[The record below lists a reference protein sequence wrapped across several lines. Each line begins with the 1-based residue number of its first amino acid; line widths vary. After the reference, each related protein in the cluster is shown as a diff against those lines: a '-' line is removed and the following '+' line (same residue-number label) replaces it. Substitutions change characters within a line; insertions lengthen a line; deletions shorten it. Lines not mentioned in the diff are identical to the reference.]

1 MFDTVAMSR
10 LTVAA
15 PVDRMADV
23 LRTCTKLGCVHIE
36 SYTNFEDGV
45 HVGRATESDE
55 ANHVS
60 SLLAK
65 VRAAVSAFKPVNG
78 EGPVPLHRVKELLE
92 GTFAEELQKGLD
104 LLDTQRDA
112 EAELTSL
119 DEQIH
124 LLQRLAPLNMDLD
137 LLASSDRVEVYV
149 SETKKASKA
158 RGVFGALASKVQLAS
173 APGIVAVACLPSEG
187 AEVQMALGELGGKP
201 VQVPSM
207 NGSAS
212 EALKGLM
219 AKRKEVE
226 GTMFSASEDATRWA
240 RNNGRNILAIHEY
253 LSKEDEIYTAPTQLA
268 VTGQAFAL
276 DAWVPTSKGDDVRQA
291 LKSMASHIEI
301 EAFENDH
308 HHHHD
313 DDHDD
318 HHHEEP
324 TPPVA
329 LENDPVSRPFELRV
343 GLVGR
348 PTYGTF
354 DPTFFLMLT
363 FPMIYGLILGDFGYG
378 FVIFLLALWLGTKPF
393 AADPV
398 AKNGITILKWMG
410 VWCMIWG
417 FLFAEGFG
425 FVWDGSMYDAN
436 GVLRDGYTWG
446 PDIAF
451 LANFYDW
458 TYNNITFP
466 AFITD
471 TLNMDYTK
479 IPFHR
484 ADSSLE
490 EYVLLSV
497 YLGIAHLMFGFILG
511 FINVARAHGILAAFF
526 EKGSWIIILAAGTL
540 HIYGFL
546 TTDQGVFDLTPYALA
561 TLAGVGCLIIGL
573 AVFEKFGWAG
583 GFIMGPIETF
593 GLLANTLS
601 YLRVMGVGVAGVKI
615 AEVSITMGWELMI
628 SGGGIVSI
636 VLGLVLFI
644 FIQAFALA
652 LGLLSPS
659 IHAARLH
666 FVEWMG
672 KFYDGSGRVFTPIGG
687 RTLHTEGQS

>member
-15 PVDRMADV
+15 PVGRMADV
-23 LRTCTKLGCVHIE
+23 LRACTELGCVHIE

-45 HVGRATESDE
+45 KVGQASASDE
-55 ANHVS
+55 ANHIS

-65 VRAAVSAFKPVNG
+65 VRAAISAFNPVNVD
-78 EGPVPLHRVKELLE
+78 GPVPLRRVKELLE
-92 GTFAEELQKGLD
+92 DSFGHELQTGLD
-104 LLDTQRDA
+104 LLDTHRDA
-112 EAELTSL
+112 EAELEVL

-124 LLQRLAPLNMDLD
+124 LLRRLAPLNMDLE
-137 LLASSDRVEVYV
+137 LLSGSDRVEVYV
-149 SETKKASKA
+149 AETKKASKA
-158 RGVFGALASKVQLAS
+158 ASTFGALLSKVELAS
-173 APGIVAVACLPSEG
+173 APGIVAVACMPSEG
-187 AEVQMALGELGGKP
+187 AEVQMALGEMGGKP
-201 VQVPSM
+201 VQIPSM
-207 NGSAS
+207 NGTPD
-212 EALKGLM
+212 EALKLLL
-219 AKRKEVE
+219 AKRSEVE
-226 GTMFSASEDATRWA
+226 GTMFSASEDSQRWA

-253 LSKEDEIYTAPTQLA
+253 LTKEDEIHTAPTQLA
-268 VTGQAFAL
+268 VSGQAFAL
-276 DAWVPTSKGDDVRQA
+276 DAWVPTSKTNAVKSA
-291 LKSMASHIEI
+291 LKDMASHVEV
-301 EAFENDH
+301 EAFVNDH
-308 HHHHD
+308 HH
-313 DDHDD
+313 DDHGD
-318 HHHEEP
+318 HHHEP

-329 LENDPVSRPFELRV
+329 LENDVVSRPFELMV

-378 FVIFLLALWLGTKPF
+378 FIIFLLGSHGIDRTKR
-393 AADPV
+393 
-398 AKNGITILKWMG
+398 
-410 VWCMIWG
+410 
-417 FLFAEGFG
+417 
-425 FVWDGSMYDAN
+425 S
-436 GVLRDGYTWG
+436 R
-446 PDIAF
+446 
-451 LANFYDW
+451 
-458 TYNNITFP
+458 
-466 AFITD
+466 ITD
-471 TLNMDYTK
+471 TLNMSYMH

-484 ADSSLE
+484 ATSSLN

-497 YLGIAHLMFGFILG
+497 YLGVAHLMFGFILG
-511 FINVARAHGILAAFF
+511 FINVARAHGLLAAFF

-546 TTDQGVFDLTPYALA
+546 TTDQGVFDATPYAIAILV
-561 TLAGVGCLIIGL
+561 GVVCLIIGL
-573 AVFEKFGWAG
+573 AVFEKFGLAG
-583 GFIMGPIETF
+583 GLIMGPIETF

-615 AEVSITMGWELMI
+615 AEVSITMGWDLMW
-628 SGGGIVSI
+628 SGGGIISI

>member
-23 LRTCTKLGCVHIE
+23 LRTCTNLGCVHIE

-45 HVGRATESDE
+45 QVGRAAESDE

-78 EGPVPLHRVKELLE
+78 DGPVPLQRVKELLD
-92 GTFAEELQKGLD
+92 GTFSEELQKGLD

-112 EAELTSL
+112 EAELASL

-137 LLASSDRVEVYV
+137 LLAGSDRVEVYV

-201 VQVPSM
+201 VQVPAID
-207 NGSAS
+207 GSAS

-226 GTMFSASEDATRWA
+226 GTMYSASEDATRWA

-253 LSKEDEIYTAPTQLA
+253 LSKEDEIHTAPTQLA

-276 DAWVPTSKGDDVRQA
+276 DAWVPTSKTDADVRQA
-291 LKSMASHIEI
+291 LDSMASHIEI
-301 EAFENDH
+301 EAFVNDH

-329 LENDPVSRPFELRV
+329 LENDAVSRPFELMV

-425 FVWDGSMYDAN
+425 FVWDNTGQMGDASP
-436 GVLRDGYTWG
+436 LAAFYT
-446 PDIAF
+446 
-451 LANFYDW
+451 W
-458 TYNNITFP
+458 TYNNIHFP
-466 AFITD
+466 AFVTE
-471 TLNMDYTK
+471 TLNMSYTK

-484 ADSSLE
+484 ATSSLS

-497 YLGIAHLMFGFILG
+497 YLGVAHLMFGFILG
-511 FINVARAHGILAAFF
+511 FINVARAHGVVAAFF

-561 TLAGVGCLIIGL
+561 TLVGVGCLIIGL

-615 AEVSITMGWELMI
+615 AEVSITMGWDLMW
-628 SGGGIVSI
+628 SGSGIVSI
-636 VLGLVLFI
+636 VLGLVLFL

>member
-15 PVDRMADV
+15 PVGRMADV
-23 LRTCTKLGCVHIE
+23 LRTCTELGCVHIE
-36 SYTNFEDGV
+36 SYTNFEEGV
-45 HVGRATESDE
+45 KVGQASTSEE
-55 ANHVS
+55 ANAVS

-65 VRAAVSAFKPVNG
+65 VRAAISAFKPVNAD
-78 EGPVPLHRVKELLE
+78 GPVPLRRVKELLD
-92 GTFAEELQKGLD
+92 GSFADELQKGLD
-104 LLDTQRDA
+104 LLDTHRDS
-112 EAELTSL
+112 ESELEVL

-124 LLQRLAPLNMDLD
+124 LLRRLAPLNMALD
-137 LLASSDRVEVYV
+137 LLVGSDRVEVYV
-149 SETKKASKA
+149 AETKKASKA
-158 RGVFGALASKVQLAS
+158 RSVFGSLAQEVELAS
-173 APGIVAVACLPSEG
+173 APGIIAVACLPSEG
-187 AEVQMALGELGGKP
+187 AEVQMAIGELGGKP
-201 VQVPSM
+201 VQIPNM
-207 NGSAS
+207 NGTPD
-212 EALKGLM
+212 EALKQLL
-219 AKRKEVE
+219 AKRSEVE
-226 GTMFSASEDATRWA
+226 GTMFSASEEAQRWA

-253 LSKEDEIYTAPTQLA
+253 LTKEDEIHTAPTQLA
-268 VTGQAFAL
+268 VSGQAFAL
-276 DAWVPTSKGDDVRQA
+276 DAWVPTSKTGDVKAA
-291 LKSMASHIEI
+291 LKDMASHVEV
-301 EAFENDH
+301 EAFVNDH
-308 HHHHD
+308 HHH

-318 HHHEEP
+318 HHHEP

-329 LENDPVSRPFELRV
+329 LENDAVSRPFELMV

-378 FVIFLLALWLGTKPF
+378 FIIFLLGLWLGTMPF

-425 FVWDGSMYDAN
+425 FVWDDTGQMGDAS
-436 GVLRDGYTWG
+436 
-446 PDIAF
+446 P
-451 LANFYDW
+451 LAGIYAW
-458 TYNNITFP
+458 TYENITFP
-466 AFITD
+466 AFVTD
-471 TLNMDYTK
+471 TLNMSYTH

-484 ADSSLE
+484 ATSSLS

-497 YLGIAHLMFGFILG
+497 YLGVAHLMFGFILG
-511 FINVARAHGILAAFF
+511 FINVWRAHGALAAFF

-546 TTDQGVFDLTPYALA
+546 TTDQGVFDATPYALA

-615 AEVSITMGWELMI
+615 AEVSITMGWDLMW
-628 SGGGIVSI
+628 SGGGVVSI
-636 VLGLVLFI
+636 VLGLVLFV

>member
-15 PVDRMADV
+15 PVGRMVDV
-23 LRTCTKLGCVHIE
+23 LRTCTELGCVHVE
-36 SYTNFEDGV
+36 SYTNFEEGV
-45 HVGRATESDE
+45 KVGQASSSEE
-55 ANHVS
+55 ANAVS
-60 SLLAK
+60 SLLTK
-65 VRAAVSAFKPVNG
+65 VRAAISAFKPVNAD
-78 EGPVPLHRVKELLE
+78 GPVPLRRVKELME
-92 GTFAEELQKGLD
+92 GSFADELQKGLD
-104 LLDTQRDA
+104 LLDTHRDS
-112 EAELTSL
+112 ESELEIL

-124 LLQRLAPLNMDLD
+124 LLRRLAPLNMDLD
-137 LLASSDRVEVYV
+137 LLVGSDRVEVYV
-149 SETKKASKA
+149 AETKKASKA
-158 RGVFGALASKVQLAS
+158 RSVFGPLAQKVELAS
-173 APGIVAVACLPSEG
+173 APGIIAVACLPSES
-187 AEVQMALGELGGKP
+187 AEVQMAIGELGGKP
-201 VQVPSM
+201 VQIPNM
-207 NGSAS
+207 NGTPD
-212 EALKGLM
+212 EALKHLL
-219 AKRKEVE
+219 AKRSEVE
-226 GTMFSASEDATRWA
+226 GTMYSASEEAQRWA

-253 LSKEDEIYTAPTQLA
+253 LTKEDEIHTAPTQLA
-268 VTGQAFAL
+268 VSGQAFAL
-276 DAWVPTSKGDDVRQA
+276 DAWVPTSKTDAVKAA
-291 LKSMASHIEI
+291 LKDMASHVEV
-301 EAFENDH
+301 EAFVNDH
-308 HHHHD
+308 HH

-318 HHHEEP
+318 HHHEP

-329 LENDPVSRPFELRV
+329 LENDAVSRPFELMV

-378 FVIFLLALWLGTKPF
+378 FIIFLLGLWLGTKSF

-425 FVWDGSMYDAN
+425 FVWDDTGQMGDAS
-436 GVLRDGYTWG
+436 
-446 PDIAF
+446 P
-451 LANFYDW
+451 LAGIYAW
-458 TYNNITFP
+458 TYDNITFP
-466 AFITD
+466 AFVTD
-471 TLNMDYTK
+471 TLNMSYTH

-484 ADSSLE
+484 ATSSLS

-497 YLGIAHLMFGFILG
+497 YLGVAHLMFGFILG
-511 FINVARAHGILAAFF
+511 FINVARAHGLLAAFF

-546 TTDQGVFDLTPYALA
+546 TTDQGVFDATPYAIA

-615 AEVSITMGWELMI
+615 AEVSITMGWDLMW
-628 SGGGIVSI
+628 SGGGVVSI

>member
-15 PVDRMADV
+15 PVGRMADV
-23 LRTCTKLGCVHIE
+23 LRTCTELGCVHIE
-36 SYTNFEDGV
+36 SYTNFEEGV
-45 HVGRATESDE
+45 KVGQASTSEE
-55 ANHVS
+55 ANAVS

-65 VRAAVSAFKPVNG
+65 VRAAISAFKPVNAD
-78 EGPVPLHRVKELLE
+78 GPVPLRRVKELLD
-92 GTFAEELQKGLD
+92 GSFADELQKGLD
-104 LLDTQRDA
+104 LLDTHRDS
-112 EAELTSL
+112 ESELEVL

-124 LLQRLAPLNMDLD
+124 LLRRLAPLNMALD
-137 LLASSDRVEVYV
+137 LLVGSDRVEVYV
-149 SETKKASKA
+149 AETKKASKA
-158 RGVFGALASKVQLAS
+158 RSVFGSLAQKVELAS
-173 APGIVAVACLPSEG
+173 APGIIAVACLPSEG
-187 AEVQMALGELGGKP
+187 AEVQMAIGELGGKP
-201 VQVPSM
+201 VQIPNM
-207 NGSAS
+207 NGTPD
-212 EALKGLM
+212 EALKQLL
-219 AKRKEVE
+219 AKRSEVE
-226 GTMFSASEDATRWA
+226 GTMFSASEEAQRWA

-253 LSKEDEIYTAPTQLA
+253 LTKEDEIHTAPTQLA
-268 VTGQAFAL
+268 VSGQAFAL
-276 DAWVPTSKGDDVRQA
+276 DAWVPTSKTGDVKAA
-291 LKSMASHIEI
+291 LKDMASHVEV
-301 EAFENDH
+301 EAFVNDH
-308 HHHHD
+308 HHH

-318 HHHEEP
+318 HHHEP

-329 LENDPVSRPFELRV
+329 LENDAVSRPFELMV

-378 FVIFLLALWLGTKPF
+378 FIIFLLGLWLGTMPF

-425 FVWDGSMYDAN
+425 FVWDDTGQMGDAS
-436 GVLRDGYTWG
+436 
-446 PDIAF
+446 P
-451 LANFYDW
+451 LAGIYAW
-458 TYNNITFP
+458 TYENITFP
-466 AFITD
+466 AFVTD
-471 TLNMDYTK
+471 TLNMSYTH

-484 ADSSLE
+484 ATSSLS

-497 YLGIAHLMFGFILG
+497 YLGVAHLMFGFILG
-511 FINVARAHGILAAFF
+511 FINVWRAHGALAAFF

-540 HIYGFL
+540 HFYGFL
-546 TTDQGVFDLTPYALA
+546 TTDQGVFDATPYALA

-615 AEVSITMGWELMI
+615 AEVSITMGWDLMW
-628 SGGGIVSI
+628 SGGGVVSI

>member
-1 MFDTVAMSR
+1 
-10 LTVAA
+10 
-15 PVDRMADV
+15 
-23 LRTCTKLGCVHIE
+23 
-36 SYTNFEDGV
+36 
-45 HVGRATESDE
+45 
-55 ANHVS
+55 
-60 SLLAK
+60 
-65 VRAAVSAFKPVNG
+65 
-78 EGPVPLHRVKELLE
+78 
-92 GTFAEELQKGLD
+92 
-104 LLDTQRDA
+104 
-112 EAELTSL
+112 
-119 DEQIH
+119 
-124 LLQRLAPLNMDLD
+124 
-137 LLASSDRVEVYV
+137 
-149 SETKKASKA
+149 
-158 RGVFGALASKVQLAS
+158 
-173 APGIVAVACLPSEG
+173 
-187 AEVQMALGELGGKP
+187 
-201 VQVPSM
+201 
-207 NGSAS
+207 
-212 EALKGLM
+212 
-219 AKRKEVE
+219 
-226 GTMFSASEDATRWA
+226 
-240 RNNGRNILAIHEY
+240 
-253 LSKEDEIYTAPTQLA
+253 
-268 VTGQAFAL
+268 
-276 DAWVPTSKGDDVRQA
+276 
-291 LKSMASHIEI
+291 
-301 EAFENDH
+301 
-308 HHHHD
+308 
-313 DDHDD
+313 
-318 HHHEEP
+318 
-324 TPPVA
+324 
-329 LENDPVSRPFELRV
+329 
-343 GLVGR
+343 
-348 PTYGTF
+348 
-354 DPTFFLMLT
+354 
-363 FPMIYGLILGDFGYG
+363 
-378 FVIFLLALWLGTKPF
+378 
-393 AADPV
+393 
-398 AKNGITILKWMG
+398 
-410 VWCMIWG
+410 MIWG

-436 GVLRDGYTWG
+436 GVLKDGYTWG

-466 AFITD
+466 SFITD

-511 FINVARAHGILAAFF
+511 FINVARAHGLLAAFF

-628 SGGGIVSI
+628 SGGGIVSLI
-636 VLGLVLFI
+636 LGFVLFV

>member
-23 LRTCTKLGCVHIE
+23 LRTCTNLGCVHIE

-45 HVGRATESDE
+45 NVGQASDSDE

-65 VRAAVSAFKPVNG
+65 VRAAISAFNPVNAD
-78 EGPVPLHRVKELLE
+78 GPVPLRRVKELLE
-92 GTFAEELQKGLD
+92 GSFADELQKGLD
-104 LLDTQRDA
+104 LLDTHRDA
-112 EAELTSL
+112 EAELELL

-124 LLQRLAPLNMDLD
+124 ILRRLEPLNMDLE
-137 LLASSDRVEVYV
+137 LLTSSSRVEVYV
-149 SETKKASKA
+149 AETKKSSKA
-158 RGVFGALASKVQLAS
+158 AGVFGSLLQKVELAA
-173 APGIVAVACLPSEG
+173 APGIVAAACLPSES

-201 VQVPSM
+201 VQIPNM
-207 NGSAS
+207 GGTPA
-212 EALKGLM
+212 EALKSLL
-219 AKRKEVE
+219 AKRSKVE
-226 GTMFSASEDATRWA
+226 GTMFSASEDAERWA

-253 LSKEDEIYTAPTQLA
+253 LVKEDEIHTAPTQLA
-268 VTGQAFAL
+268 VSGQAFAL
-276 DAWVPTSKGDDVRQA
+276 DAWVPSSKEAEVRTA
-291 LKSMASHIEI
+291 LGSMASHIEI
-301 EAFENDH
+301 ASYVNDH
-308 HHHHD
+308 HGHHD

-318 HHHEEP
+318 HHDEP
-324 TPPVA
+324 APPVA
-329 LENDPVSRPFELRV
+329 LENGTVSRPFELMV

-378 FVIFLLALWLGTKPF
+378 FIIFLLGVWLGTKPF

-398 AKNGITILKWMG
+398 VKNGITILKWMG

-425 FVWDGSMYDAN
+425 FVWDNTGQMGDAS
-436 GVLRDGYTWG
+436 
-446 PDIAF
+446 P
-451 LANFYDW
+451 LAGIYAW
-458 TYNNITFP
+458 TYNNIHFP
-466 AFITD
+466 AFVTD
-471 TLNMDYTK
+471 TLNMGYTK

-484 ADSSLE
+484 ATSSLS

-497 YLGIAHLMFGFILG
+497 YLGVAHLMFGFILG
-511 FINVARAHGILAAFF
+511 FINVARAHGVVAAFF
-526 EKGSWIIILAAGTL
+526 EKGSWMIILAAGTL
-540 HIYGFL
+540 HVYGFL
-546 TTDQGVFDLTPYALA
+546 TTDQGVFDPTPYALA
-561 TLAGVGCLIIGL
+561 TLFGVGCLIIGL

-583 GFIMGPIETF
+583 GLIMGPIETF

-615 AEVSITMGWELMI
+615 AEVSISMGWDLMW
-628 SGGGIVSI
+628 SGSGVVAV
-636 VLGLVLFI
+636 VLGFVLFV

-672 KFYDGSGRVFTPIGG
+672 KFYDGSGRVFTPLGG

>member
-15 PVDRMADV
+15 PVGRMADV
-23 LRTCTKLGCVHIE
+23 LRTCTELGCVHIE
-36 SYTNFEDGV
+36 SYTNFEEGV
-45 HVGRATESDE
+45 KVGQASTSEE
-55 ANHVS
+55 ANAVS

-65 VRAAVSAFKPVNG
+65 VRAAISAFKPVNAD
-78 EGPVPLHRVKELLE
+78 GPVPLRRVKELLD
-92 GTFAEELQKGLD
+92 GSFADELQKGLD
-104 LLDTQRDA
+104 LLDTHRDS
-112 EAELTSL
+112 ESELEVL

-124 LLQRLAPLNMDLD
+124 LLRRLAPLNMALD
-137 LLASSDRVEVYV
+137 LLVGSDRVEVYV
-149 SETKKASKA
+149 AETKKASKA
-158 RGVFGALASKVQLAS
+158 RSVFGSLAQKVELAS
-173 APGIVAVACLPSEG
+173 APGIIAVACLPSEG
-187 AEVQMALGELGGKP
+187 AEVQMAIGELGGKP
-201 VQVPSM
+201 VQIPNM
-207 NGSAS
+207 NGTPD
-212 EALKGLM
+212 EALKQLL
-219 AKRKEVE
+219 AKRSEVE
-226 GTMFSASEDATRWA
+226 GTMFSASEEAQRWA

-253 LSKEDEIYTAPTQLA
+253 LTKEDEIHTAPTQLA
-268 VTGQAFAL
+268 VSGQAFAL
-276 DAWVPTSKGDDVRQA
+276 DAWVPTSKTGDVKAA
-291 LKSMASHIEI
+291 LKDMASHVEV
-301 EAFENDH
+301 EAFVNDH
-308 HHHHD
+308 HHH

-318 HHHEEP
+318 HHHEP

-329 LENDPVSRPFELRV
+329 LENDAVSRPFELMV

-363 FPMIYGLILGDFGYG
+363 FPMIYGLILGDFGYS
-378 FVIFLLALWLGTKPF
+378 FIIFLLGLWLGTMPF

-425 FVWDGSMYDAN
+425 FVWDDTGQMGDAS
-436 GVLRDGYTWG
+436 
-446 PDIAF
+446 P
-451 LANFYDW
+451 LAGIYAW
-458 TYNNITFP
+458 TYENITFP
-466 AFITD
+466 AFVTD
-471 TLNMDYTK
+471 TLNMSYTH

-484 ADSSLE
+484 ATSSLS

-497 YLGIAHLMFGFILG
+497 YLGVAHLMFGFILG
-511 FINVARAHGILAAFF
+511 FINVWRAHGALAAFF

-546 TTDQGVFDLTPYALA
+546 TTDQGVFDATPYALA

-615 AEVSITMGWELMI
+615 AEVSITMGWDLMW
-628 SGGGIVSI
+628 SGGGVVSI

>member
-15 PVDRMADV
+15 PVDKMAEV
-23 LRTCTKLGCVHIE
+23 LRTCTNLGCVHIE

-45 HVGRATESDE
+45 HVGQATTSKE
-55 ANHVS
+55 ADNVS
-60 SLLAK
+60 ALLSK
-65 VRAAVSAFKPVNG
+65 VRAAVSAFKPVNAD
-78 EGPVPLHRVKELLE
+78 GPVSISRIRELLD
-92 GTFAEELQKGLD
+92 GSFGDELQKGLD

-112 EAELTSL
+112 EAELSVL

-137 LLASSDRVEVYV
+137 LLAGSSRVEVYV
-149 SETKKASKA
+149 SETKKASKV
-158 RGVFGALASKVQLAS
+158 GSVFGDLMGKVQVAS

-201 VQVPSM
+201 VQIPSM
-207 NGSAS
+207 SGSAS

-219 AKRKEVE
+219 SKRKEVE
-226 GTMFSASEDATRWA
+226 GTMYSASEEAGRWA
-240 RNNGRNILAIHEY
+240 RNNGRNILAAHEY
-253 LSKEDEIYTAPTQLA
+253 LSKEDEIHTAPTHLA

-276 DAWVPTSKGDDVRQA
+276 DAWVPSSKEGEVRTA
-291 LKSMASHIEI
+291 LKSLASHIEI
-301 EAFENDH
+301 EAFVNDH

-313 DDHDD
+313 DGHDD

-329 LENDPVSRPFELRV
+329 LENDAVSRPFELMV

-378 FVIFLLALWLGTKPF
+378 FIIFLLGLWLGTKPF

-425 FVWDGSMYDAN
+425 FVWDNTGQMGDAS
-436 GVLRDGYTWG
+436 
-446 PDIAF
+446 P
-451 LANFYDW
+451 LAGIYAW
-458 TYNNITFP
+458 TYDNIHFP
-466 AFITD
+466 AFVTD
-471 TLNMDYTK
+471 TLNMDYTH

-484 ADSSLE
+484 ATSSLN

-497 YLGIAHLMFGFILG
+497 YLGVAHLMFGFILG
-511 FINVARAHGILAAFF
+511 FINVARAHGLVAAFF
-526 EKGSWIIILAAGTL
+526 EKGSWMIILAAGTL

-546 TTDQGVFDLTPYALA
+546 TTDQGVFDATPYALA
-561 TLAGVGCLIIGL
+561 TLVGVGCLIIGL

-615 AEVSITMGWELMI
+615 AEVSISMGWDLML

-636 VLGLVLFI
+636 VLGFVLFV

-672 KFYDGSGRVFTPIGG
+672 KFYDGSGRVFTPLGG

>member
-15 PVDRMADV
+15 PGGRMAGV
-23 LRTCTKLGCVHIE
+23 LRTCTELGCVHIE
-36 SYTNFEDGV
+36 SYTNFEEGV
-45 HVGRATESDE
+45 KVGQASTSEE
-55 ANHVS
+55 ANAVS

-65 VRAAVSAFKPVNG
+65 VRAAISAFKPVNAD
-78 EGPVPLHRVKELLE
+78 GPVPLRRVKELLD
-92 GTFAEELQKGLD
+92 GSFADELQKGLD
-104 LLDTQRDA
+104 LLDTHRDS
-112 EAELTSL
+112 ESELEVL

-124 LLQRLAPLNMDLD
+124 LLRRLAPLNMALD
-137 LLASSDRVEVYV
+137 LLVGSDRVEVYV
-149 SETKKASKA
+149 AETKKASKA
-158 RGVFGALASKVQLAS
+158 RSVFGSLAQKVELAS
-173 APGIVAVACLPSEG
+173 APGIIAVACLPSEG
-187 AEVQMALGELGGKP
+187 AEVQMAIGELGGKP
-201 VQVPSM
+201 VQIPNM
-207 NGSAS
+207 NGTPD
-212 EALKGLM
+212 EALKQLL
-219 AKRKEVE
+219 AKRSEVE
-226 GTMFSASEDATRWA
+226 GTMFSASEEAQRWA

-253 LSKEDEIYTAPTQLA
+253 LTKEDEIHTAPTQLA
-268 VTGQAFAL
+268 VSGQAFAL
-276 DAWVPTSKGDDVRQA
+276 DAWVPTSKTGDVKAA
-291 LKSMASHIEI
+291 LKDMASHVEV
-301 EAFENDH
+301 EAFVNDH
-308 HHHHD
+308 HHH

-318 HHHEEP
+318 HHHEP

-329 LENDPVSRPFELRV
+329 LENDAVSRPFELMV

-378 FVIFLLALWLGTKPF
+378 FIIFLLGLWLGTMPF

-425 FVWDGSMYDAN
+425 FVWDDTGQMGDAS
-436 GVLRDGYTWG
+436 
-446 PDIAF
+446 P
-451 LANFYDW
+451 LAGIYAW
-458 TYNNITFP
+458 TYENITFP
-466 AFITD
+466 AFVTD
-471 TLNMDYTK
+471 TLNMSYTH

-484 ADSSLE
+484 ATSSLS

-497 YLGIAHLMFGFILG
+497 YLGVAHLMFGFILG
-511 FINVARAHGILAAFF
+511 FINVWRAHGALAAFF

-546 TTDQGVFDLTPYALA
+546 TTDQGVFDATPYALA

-615 AEVSITMGWELMI
+615 AEVSITMGWDLMW
-628 SGGGIVSI
+628 SGGGVVSI
-636 VLGLVLFI
+636 VLGLVLFV

>member
-15 PVDRMADV
+15 PVGRMADV
-23 LRTCTKLGCVHIE
+23 LRTCTELGCVHIE
-36 SYTNFEDGV
+36 SYTNFEEGV
-45 HVGRATESDE
+45 KVGQASTSEE
-55 ANHVS
+55 ANAVS

-65 VRAAVSAFKPVNG
+65 VRAAISAFKPVNAD
-78 EGPVPLHRVKELLE
+78 GPVPLRRVKELLD
-92 GTFAEELQKGLD
+92 GSFADELQKGLD
-104 LLDTQRDA
+104 LLDTHRDS
-112 EAELTSL
+112 ESELEVL

-124 LLQRLAPLNMDLD
+124 LLRRLAPLNMALD
-137 LLASSDRVEVYV
+137 LLVGSDRVEVYV
-149 SETKKASKA
+149 AETKKASKA
-158 RGVFGALASKVQLAS
+158 RSVFGSLAQKVELAS
-173 APGIVAVACLPSEG
+173 APGIIAVACLPSEG
-187 AEVQMALGELGGKP
+187 AEVQMAIGELGGKP
-201 VQVPSM
+201 VQIPNM
-207 NGSAS
+207 NGTPD
-212 EALKGLM
+212 EALKQLL
-219 AKRKEVE
+219 AKRSEVE
-226 GTMFSASEDATRWA
+226 GTMFSASEEAQRWA

-253 LSKEDEIYTAPTQLA
+253 LTKEDEIHTAPTQLA
-268 VTGQAFAL
+268 VSGQAFAL
-276 DAWVPTSKGDDVRQA
+276 DAWVPTSKTGDVKAA
-291 LKSMASHIEI
+291 LKDMASHVEV
-301 EAFENDH
+301 EAFVNDH
-308 HHHHD
+308 HHH

-318 HHHEEP
+318 HHHEP

-329 LENDPVSRPFELRV
+329 LENDAVSRPFELMV

-378 FVIFLLALWLGTKPF
+378 FIIFLLGLWLGTMPF

-425 FVWDGSMYDAN
+425 FVWDDTGQMGDAS
-436 GVLRDGYTWG
+436 
-446 PDIAF
+446 P
-451 LANFYDW
+451 LAGIYAW
-458 TYNNITFP
+458 TYENITFP
-466 AFITD
+466 AFVTD
-471 TLNMDYTK
+471 TLNMSYTH

-484 ADSSLE
+484 ATSSLS

-497 YLGIAHLMFGFILG
+497 YLGVAHLMFGFILG
-511 FINVARAHGILAAFF
+511 FINVWRAHGALAAFF

-546 TTDQGVFDLTPYALA
+546 TTDQGVFDATPYALA

-615 AEVSITMGWELMI
+615 AEVSITMGWDLMW
-628 SGGGIVSI
+628 SGGGVVSI

>member
-15 PVDRMADV
+15 PVGRMADV
-23 LRTCTKLGCVHIE
+23 LRTCTELGCVHIE
-36 SYTNFEDGV
+36 SYTNFEEGV
-45 HVGRATESDE
+45 KVGQASTSEE
-55 ANHVS
+55 ANAVS

-65 VRAAVSAFKPVNG
+65 VRAAISAFKPVNAD
-78 EGPVPLHRVKELLE
+78 GPVPLRRVKELLD
-92 GTFAEELQKGLD
+92 GSFADELQKGLD
-104 LLDTQRDA
+104 LLDTHRDS
-112 EAELTSL
+112 ESELEVL

-124 LLQRLAPLNMDLD
+124 LLRRLAPLNMALD
-137 LLASSDRVEVYV
+137 LLVGSDRVEVYV
-149 SETKKASKA
+149 AETKKASKA
-158 RGVFGALASKVQLAS
+158 RSVFGSLAQKVELAS
-173 APGIVAVACLPSEG
+173 APGIIAVACLPSEG
-187 AEVQMALGELGGKP
+187 AEVQMAIGELGGKP
-201 VQVPSM
+201 VQIPNM
-207 NGSAS
+207 NGTPD
-212 EALKGLM
+212 EALKQLL
-219 AKRKEVE
+219 AKRSEVE
-226 GTMFSASEDATRWA
+226 GTMFSASEEAQRWA

-253 LSKEDEIYTAPTQLA
+253 LTKEDEIHTAPTQLA
-268 VTGQAFAL
+268 VSGQAFAL
-276 DAWVPTSKGDDVRQA
+276 DAWVPTSKTGDVKAA
-291 LKSMASHIEI
+291 LKDMASHVEV
-301 EAFENDH
+301 EAFVNDH
-308 HHHHD
+308 HH

-318 HHHEEP
+318 HHHEP

-329 LENDPVSRPFELRV
+329 LENDAVSRPFELMV

-378 FVIFLLALWLGTKPF
+378 FIIFLLGLWLGTMPF

-425 FVWDGSMYDAN
+425 FVWDDTGQMGDAS
-436 GVLRDGYTWG
+436 
-446 PDIAF
+446 P
-451 LANFYDW
+451 LAGIYAW
-458 TYNNITFP
+458 TYENITFP
-466 AFITD
+466 AFVTD
-471 TLNMDYTK
+471 TLNMSYTH

-484 ADSSLE
+484 ATSSLS

-497 YLGIAHLMFGFILG
+497 YLGVAHLMFGFILG
-511 FINVARAHGILAAFF
+511 FINVWRAHGALAAFF

-546 TTDQGVFDLTPYALA
+546 TTDQGVFDATPYALA

-615 AEVSITMGWELMI
+615 AEVSITMGWDLMW
-628 SGGGIVSI
+628 SGGGVVSI